1 MQDPMYV
8 RTTYATGD
16 PARIDAALDGLRSEA
31 PGLLQAQ
38 PGFRRFGLFADRDL
52 GKILIGSWWDSDHA
66 RAASDRQ
73 LGERRRALLA
83 PFAATVATE
92 EWEAVSYTPAPQLG
106 PGAGMRTGR
115 LEFDPSEAEHFAD
128 TFVGVGRPKLE
139 AIDGLVGATLFMNAE
154 AGCALVGTL
163 FRDRAAMAASRAAQ
177 AAVRS
182 ESLKVTKVQLV
193 AMEEYELVALARPD
207 A

>member
-1 MQDPMYV
+1 MQDPMHV

-73 LGERRRALLA
+73 LGDRRRELLA

-92 EWEAVSYTPAPQLG
+92 EREAVSYTPAPQLG
-106 PGAGMRTGR
+106 PGAGMRMGR
-115 LEFDPSEAEHFAD
+115 LEFDPPKPSTSPTPSSASAARSW
-128 TFVGVGRPKLE
+128 RPST
-139 AIDGLVGATLFMNAE
+139 AWSA
-154 AGCALVGTL
+154 
-163 FRDRAAMAASRAAQ
+163 R
-177 AAVRS
+177 RS
-182 ESLKVTKVQLV
+182 S
-193 AMEEYELVALARPD
+193 
-207 A
+207 